1 MTHPRKLQPSDLKH
15 PADKRSPFNG
25 DKRKPDAEN
34 GFMKA
39 KRVYSV
45 EGTTPPRNT
54 KGVDIASL
62 DSAPGASTRD
72 ITGIKPIPHGHRFEV
87 AFQRDLKPLTD
98 NQKRMKWK
106 K

>member
-1 MTHPRKLQPSDLKH
+1 MQAPKKLNKADLKH
-15 PADKRSPFNG
+15 PADKRSSFNG
-25 DKRKPDAEN
+25 DKIRPASDN

-54 KGVDIASL
+54 KGVDIASI

-72 ITGIKPIPHGHRFEV
+72 ITGVKPFH
-87 AFQRDLKPLTD
+87 TD
-98 NQKRMKWK
+98 IGLHLPSNGMTLRSH
-106 K
+106 